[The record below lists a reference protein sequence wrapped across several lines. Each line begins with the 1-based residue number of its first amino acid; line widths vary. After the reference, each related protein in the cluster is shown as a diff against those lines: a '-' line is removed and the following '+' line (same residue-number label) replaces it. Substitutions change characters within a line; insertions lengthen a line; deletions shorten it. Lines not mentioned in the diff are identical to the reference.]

1 MKQAEDD
8 LTMDLIEGEPVKLTH
23 THEGRMKAMGYED
36 PKQRAACRHCKFVET
51 NYHQP
56 DTLMAFERHWCRVG
70 GFRVKLGS
78 CCREFLWAPGK
89 GPR

>member
-8 LTMDLIEGEPVKLTH
+8 LTIDLIEGEPVKLTH
-23 THEGRMKAMGYED
+23 TSADRVKAMGYQG
-36 PKQRAACRHCKFVET
+36 PKARPACRSCRYVET
-51 NYHQP
+51 AVH
-56 DTLMAFERHWCRVG
+56 FEGSSTEFQRHWCKIG
-70 GFRVKLGS
+70 GFRVQLGG